1 MRNHT
6 WKTTVWALVILGVM
20 FPIGCVIAI
29 MVAGGGIFAIFAITQ
44 PVVDASEQFLTLVGQ
59 DKTKE
64 AYAFTSDAYRA
75 RQDEAAFTAAVK
87 QLELTDFASATWN
100 SRNVNND
107 QGNVAGTVTTRKN
120 ASKPIAVTLVR
131 EQGQWKIAELRYAGV
146 DLSQVKP
153 APPPVPEIAAVRA
166 LTLDTLLNFNQAI
179 KAADFT

>member
-64 AYAFTSDAYRA
+64 AYAFTSEAYRA

-120 ASKPIAVTLVR
+120 ALR
-131 EQGQWKIAELRYAGV
+131 WKSEHKKDTRHGAGISGIV
-146 DLSQVKP
+146 LPPSQ
-153 APPPVPEIAAVRA
+153 
-166 LTLDTLLNFNQAI
+166 
-179 KAADFT
+179 AADLE